1 MVFKKQVV
9 CRIAPFGA
17 YVFFMLL
24 EDALFKW
31 GWDANE
37 LRSLYVAKIAV
48 VASLLWWFR
57 KAYRELQWPV
67 GIDWRTWIAAIV
79 AGVVV
84 FIAWIN
90 LTANWMVMG
99 ESVAFDPRENNE
111 IDWLLAGSRLIG
123 ATLIV
128 PVMEELFWRSFLM
141 RWLCHPEF
149 LTINPM
155 HVGIKAL
162 LHHGYSFYCS
172 A

>member
-48 VASLLWWFR
+48 VTSLLWWFR

-128 PVMEELFWRSFLM
+128 PVMEELFLAIIFNALALS
-141 RWLCHPEF
+141 P
-149 LTINPM
+149 
-155 HVGIKAL
+155 GISYDQSYACRYQGL
-162 LHHGYSFYCS
+162 LHHGYSFCCS

>member
-17 YVFFMLL
+17 YVFMLL

-48 VASLLWWFR
+48 VTSLLWWFR

-128 PVMEELFWRSFLM
+128 PVMEELLAIIFNALALS
-141 RWLCHPEF
+141 P
-149 LTINPM
+149 
-155 HVGIKAL
+155 GISYDQSYACRYQGL
-162 LHHGYSFYCS
+162 LHHGYSFCCS